1 MEKEEK
7 EHVLTLR
14 QFSEK
19 TGISIKVIRR
29 LINEGKLVS
38 IKTKKCFYIDY
49 EESMKILWS
58 K

>member
-1 MEKEEK
+1 MDSEEN

-19 TGISIKVIRR
+19 TGISVKVIRR
-29 LINEGKLVS
+29 LIKDQKLVC

-58 K
+58 E